1 MGLSRLAE
9 VCRKCPY
16 VDTCDHKRM
25 EAIGYL
31 SMPKIE
37 AVSTQV
43 TEIKLNGMPSD
54 SLMDMLKPIY
64 NALGYFKGYH

>member
-16 VDTCDHKRM
+16 VDPCDRKRM
-25 EAIGYL
+25 EALGYL
-31 SMPKIE
+31 PMPKIE
-37 AVSTQV
+37 ALNTKVA
-43 TEIKLNGMPSD
+43 EIKVNDIPSD

-64 NALGYFKGYH
+64 NVLGYFKGYH